1 MKLDRRNFI
10 KLGAVGGGS
19 LALPNPI
26 KLAEKKRKPWNQQQ
40 ARTLRKFRNPRPT
53 TCGLCENHC
62 GLISYREGDRIVMLH
77 GNPDHPVSQGKICA
91 RAYGQ
96 LDRLY
101 DPDRVLA
108 PRLRDGER
116 GSGKWR
122 EISWEEAYKVIAEK
136 LAPYTKNRGVGL
148 AVLQGRRE
156 LLGDHLLELFP
167 QALAVEESP
176 SQRLK
181 SLRRQLYGVTGC
193 RRDFANSRFILN
205 FAADPYIRGEN
216 MLSDVREL
224 IAGRIDNGAK
234 LVTVSARL
242 NNTGGRSD
250 NWIPVAP
257 ADYGN
262 FARSL
267 AYHLIDNRLYNAKAV
282 ADQGLKVSELKSL
295 LKKYA
300 PDTIASS
307 LGVKAEVIKGLA
319 QALVRFKPALAI
331 YDEEL
336 LLAQDG
342 WHSAAAVELLNL
354 LLGSLGRPGGLYY
367 YSEEADLAAAANHLE
382 SQKER
387 HKVSLDWFA
396 NWLAHSDNQPAI
408 INYASN
414 PAFTTFSG
422 KYPRSLWGNLNK
434 IPFHLAIDTHI
445 SETSSF
451 ADLILPAA
459 TELETWG
466 LSDRPLADGRR
477 LLSLRQPVSRLMDEI
492 LMLRKAKAKNLDL
505 FTQKRSP
512 VEESRDFNQ
521 IVLEL
526 KKVMQGESPAT
537 APRVAGWLEE
547 TIKRAPFKAAGISW
561 ETLQKQGFQ
570 NYQGVTGTAGLHLS
584 VTAAKFTAFND
595 KAQPSGLENF
605 SLIPYRWHVLDNMT
619 ANSKYLAEFRHDN
632 PLWIHPSRAARL
644 GIHEGDDVRI
654 ESQDGGSVVAKAW
667 LSEAI
672 HPQCVAIAL
681 GLGHTEMGRVARAQ
695 TIAKSDPMT
704 RSMLM
709 HNPLHFTPFSFRLR
723 CWDKVEP
730 VWWHEKG
737 NGVDIRRIFKSEA
750 DSQVAGM
757 TVVDT
762 TVRII
767 KA

>member
-10 KLGAVGGGS
+10 KMGAVGGGA
-19 LALPNPI
+19 LALPNPL
-26 KLAEKKRKPWNQQQ
+26 KLAEKKRKPWNRQQ
-40 ARTLRKFRNPRPT
+40 ARSLRKFRNPRPT

-62 GLISYREGDRIVMLH
+62 GLISYREGDQIVMLH
-77 GNPDHPVSQGKICA
+77 GNPEHPVNQGKICA

-101 DPDRVLA
+101 DPDRVLT

-122 EISWEEAYKVIAEK
+122 NISWEEAYKVIAEK
-136 LAPYTKNRGVGL
+136 LAPYVKNRGAGL
-148 AVLQGRRE
+148 ALLQGRRE

-167 QALAVEESP
+167 QALAVEEDP
-176 SQRLK
+176 CLRLK

-216 MLSDVREL
+216 MLSDVRDI
-224 IAGRIDNGAK
+224 IAGRIENGAK

-300 PDTIASS
+300 PDKIASS

-319 QALVRFKPALAI
+319 QAMVRFKPALAI

-354 LLGSLGRPGGLYY
+354 LLGSLDRPGGLYY
-367 YSEEADLAAAANHLE
+367 YSEEADLAAVANHLE

-445 SETSSF
+445 SETSSY
-451 ADLILPAA
+451 ADLVLPAA

-466 LSDRPLADGRR
+466 ISDRPLADGRR

-526 KKVMQGESPAT
+526 KKVLQGESPAT

-570 NYQGVTGTAGLHLS
+570 NYQGATETAGLHLS

-709 HNPLHFTPFSFRLR
+709 HKPLHFTPFSFRLR
-723 CWDKVEP
+723 SWDKVEP

-737 NGVDIRRIFKSEA
+737 NGVDIRRIFKSEE

-762 TVRII
+762 TVRIV
-767 KA
+767 KK